1 METTKEKLPPIQ
13 NLVTIDEYAIL
24 VDKTKRTIYNWINEK
39 RLPTYEKF
47 GVTLLNRF
55 DRPKD

>member
-13 NLVTIDEYAIL
+13 NLVTIDEYAVL

-39 RLPTYEKF
+39 RLITHNLF
-47 GVTLLNRF
+47 GKTLINKY

>member
-1 METTKEKLPPIQ
+1 MKEKLPPIQ
-13 NLVTIDEYAIL
+13 NLVTIDEYAII
-24 VDKTKRTIYNWINEK
+24 VSKTKRTVYNWINEK

-47 GVTLLNRF
+47 GVTVLNRF

>member
-1 METTKEKLPPIQ
+1 METTKEKQPPIQ
-13 NLVTIDEYAIL
+13 NLVTIDEYAVL

-55 DRPKD
+55 DRLKD